1 LLVTPQQE
9 IKGSCP
15 SGLASRSNK
24 GKLAVSDISQIV
36 HGSLRS
42 TEQSKEIAVAGS
54 PLGVLSSK
62 GGYWIILDLVTVVIS
77 ATIAIVYKFDASP
90 VAEVKGFWHGTLIH
104 GRSMSVLLALLCGFS
119 FALIVT
125 SRRYHLYTPIR
136 LTGILR
142 EQRLS
147 AQACLYSGLLLAGTL
162 YLIHAEDISRSVV
175 LITVALV
182 TVSLSLRRLIYRL
195 LIYRRF
201 ERGEGTRNVLIVGTG
216 PEAHAL
222 RHHLESL
229 RHLGYTFKGFIDFP
243 GPDSFSGPDLR
254 FAASSGD
261 VVGTLDTL
269 FQSTRQHFVDEI
281 FFTTACE
288 RGIVQDV
295 LQQARTHGVDLRVVP
310 DMYDGLAWNSPIEYI
325 GQFPTIPLHR
335 GHVPEMGLLLKRVMD
350 MVMAGLT
357 LVILSPVLLAI
368 AVAVRLDSP
377 GPVFYSSE
385 RIGKK
390 GRVFRCIKF
399 RTMVR
404 DAEKRRADV
413 MHMNERDG
421 VLFKIADD
429 PRITRLGR
437 FLRRYSLDEL
447 PQFINVFRGEMSI
460 VGPRPPLASEVRE
473 YKLSHLRRLDVMP
486 GITGLWQV
494 QARQDPSF
502 DNYISL
508 DVAYVDNW
516 SILLDMKILLRTVAV
531 VLAGTGS

>member
-1 LLVTPQQE
+1 MATSNFWERVSASGPSFAHWPEGIADRSRRRPSRGGRFWILL
-9 IKGSCP
+9 
-15 SGLASRSNK
+15 
-24 GKLAVSDISQIV
+24 D
-36 HGSLRS
+36 
-42 TEQSKEIAVAGS
+42 
-54 PLGVLSSK
+54 VL
-62 GGYWIILDLVTVVIS
+62 TVVVS
-77 ATIAIVYKFDASP
+77 AALAAIYKFHKGP
-90 VAEVKGFWHGTLIH
+90 VVEARGFWHGTLIH
-104 GRSMSVLLALLCGFS
+104 GRSMGVLLALLFGFS
-119 FALIVT
+119 AVLIVT
-125 SRRYHLYTPIR
+125 SRRLHLYTPIR
-136 LTGILR
+136 LNSILH

-182 TVSLSLRRLIYRL
+182 TVSLSLRRIIYRM

-335 GHVPEMGLLLKRVMD
+335 GEVPEIGL
-350 MVMAGLT
+350 
-357 LVILSPVLLAI
+357 
-368 AVAVRLDSP
+368 
-377 GPVFYSSE
+377 F
-385 RIGKK
+385 
-390 GRVFRCIKF
+390 
-399 RTMVR
+399 
-404 DAEKRRADV
+404 
-413 MHMNERDG
+413 
-421 VLFKIADD
+421 
-429 PRITRLGR
+429 
-437 FLRRYSLDEL
+437 
-447 PQFINVFRGEMSI
+447 
-460 VGPRPPLASEVRE
+460 
-473 YKLSHLRRLDVMP
+473 
-486 GITGLWQV
+486 
-494 QARQDPSF
+494 
-502 DNYISL
+502 
-508 DVAYVDNW
+508 
-516 SILLDMKILLRTVAV
+516 
-531 VLAGTGS
+531 